1 MVKETQIMQQEILKY
16 ILDHKVSFSGDIEK
30 QDKLFNR
37 VALDLFDYQFHNNLP
52 FKRYA
57 QSQRKTPLVIK
68 KWQDIPLMPIQGYKQ
83 LTLATT
89 KIYDGEA
96 VFLSSGTTDPTHRSH
111 NYHPNFDI
119 WDASMKFPFKQYV
132 LPDRDEITI
141 LGLFPDE
148 TINPNS
154 SLSRYVSKAIQF
166 FGDTN
171 SQTFV
176 NKTGIEFYKVIKS
189 LKQAEKE
196 QRPVMLLGASF
207 SYVHLLDFFKK
218 HELQFNLPAGSRLFD
233 TGGFKGLSR
242 TITEQKLFQS
252 IKNAFNIDRN
262 QYINMYGMTEI
273 SSQCYDETLYDVY
286 HRQQISYYKKF
297 PAWVRV
303 RILNPNTLQ
312 PVPDGQK
319 GIVAYYD
326 LANWHSCL
334 AILTEDLGIKHGESF
349 ELLGRIGGAESKGCS
364 IAIDQLLSVNQ

>member
-1 MVKETQIMQQEILKY
+1 MVKDAQIIQQEILKY
-16 ILDHKVSFSGDIEK
+16 ILDHKASIANDTEK
-30 QDKLFNR
+30 QNKLFNHI
-37 VALDLFDYQFHNNLP
+37 ALDLFDYQFHNNLP
-52 FKRYA
+52 YKKYA
-57 QSQRKTPLVIK
+57 QSQRKTPLVVK

-89 KIYDGEA
+89 EIYDGEA
-96 VFLSSGTTDPTHRSH
+96 VFLSSGTTDPTHRSN

-148 TINPNS
+148 TTNPNS
-154 SLSRYVSKAIQF
+154 SLSRYISKAIQF

-171 SQTFV
+171 SQNFV
-176 NKTGIEFYKVIKS
+176 NKTGIAFSKVINS
-189 LKQAEKE
+189 LRQAEKE

-207 SYVHLLDFFKK
+207 SYVHLLDFLKNHK
-218 HELQFNLPAGSRLFD
+218 LQFNLPVGSRLFD

-242 TITEQKLFQS
+242 NITEQELFQS
-252 IKNAFNIDRN
+252 MKNIFNINRN

-286 HRQQISYYKKF
+286 SQQSISYYKRF
-297 PAWVRV
+297 PDWVRV
-303 RILNPNTLQ
+303 RILNPDTLQ

-319 GIVAYYD
+319 GLIAYYD
-326 LANWHSCL
+326 LANWDSCL
-334 AILTEDLGIKHGESF
+334 AILTEDVGISHGKSF